1 MSNFE
6 KVIKVFNRLSKE
18 RPDPEDH
25 LFNIK
30 ECCENATMNDE
41 EWMNFYTYITDQNTD
56 EFVYRK
62 ITDVETLG
70 DLGEEELTRIAKT
83 LEYSDEFV
91 VESHTNGDEINIF
104 VKRSPITSK
113 NNHHAKPLD
122 GASEEIS
129 SLPQRNFPERS
140 NVCSIEDLFQERSVS
155 TGCEEKEAEEKNR

>member
-6 KVIKVFNRLSKE
+6 KVIKVFNKLSKE

-30 ECCENATMNDE
+30 ECCQDASMNDE

-56 EFVYRK
+56 EFEYRK

-91 VESHTNGDEINIF
+91 VESHTNGDEINIL

-122 GASEEIS
+122 GAFEKLS
-129 SLPQRNFPERS
+129 SLPQRNFPERINES
-140 NVCSIEDLFQERSVS
+140 GKQDLCQGGSVS
-155 TGCEEKEAEEKNR
+155 PGCEEKEAEEKR

>member
-6 KVIKVFNRLSKE
+6 KVIKVFNKLSNE

-30 ECCENATMNDE
+30 ECCQHATMNDE
-41 EWMNFYTYITDQNTD
+41 EWMNFYTYITDQNQD
-56 EFVYRK
+56 EFEYRK

-104 VKRSPITSK
+104 VKRSLITSK
-113 NNHHAKPLD
+113 NNNHAEPMD
-122 GASEEIS
+122 GALEEIS
-129 SLPQRNFPERS
+129 SSPQGNITERS
-140 NVCSIEDLFQERSVS
+140 NVCSIENVFQDGSVS
-155 TGCEEKEAEEKNR
+155 PCEEKETEEKIR

>member
-6 KVIKVFNRLSKE
+6 KVIKLFNNLSKE

-30 ECCENATMNDE
+30 ECCQNATMNDE

-56 EFVYRK
+56 EFEYRK

-104 VKRSPITSK
+104 VKRSSITSK
-113 NNHHAKPLD
+113 NNKHAKPMD
-122 GASEEIS
+122 GPLEKIS
-129 SLPQRNFPERS
+129 SSPQGNIPQRRNES
-140 NVCSIEDLFQERSVS
+140 SQQDVFQGGSVS
-155 TGCEEKEAEEKNR
+155 TDFEEKEAEEKSR